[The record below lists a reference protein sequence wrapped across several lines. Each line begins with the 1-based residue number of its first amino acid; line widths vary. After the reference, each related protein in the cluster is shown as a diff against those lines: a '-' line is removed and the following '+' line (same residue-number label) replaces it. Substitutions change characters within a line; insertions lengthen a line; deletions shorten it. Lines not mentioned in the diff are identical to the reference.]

1 MENKLYS
8 VSEISELLGLH
19 EKTVQRF
26 IREGKIGA
34 VKIGRAWKVSTEA
47 LKAYTH
53 AELTE
58 LKPEVPDVR
67 SEAAVSDRVRVSAV
81 IELSEAGRAEAS
93 RISNTIIALL
103 NCKDPSWGQTR
114 FDFIHD
120 PDTGTARFVLYGS
133 PSFISSIMKMLEPLI
148 GEQQDG

>member
-26 IREGKIGA
+26 IREGKISA
-34 VKIGRAWKVSTEA
+34 VKIGRAWKVSTDA
-47 LKAYTH
+47 LKDYTH
-53 AELTE
+53 AELTDVQ
-58 LKPEVPDVR
+58 PEIPNVR
-67 SEAAVSDRVRVSAV
+67 TEEPVSDRVRVSAV

-103 NCKDPSWGQTR
+103 NCKDPSWGKTR
-114 FDFIHD
+114 YDFIHD
-120 PDTGTARFVLYGS
+120 PETGTARFILYGN
-133 PSFISSIMKMLEPLI
+133 PSFISSIMKMLEPLL
-148 GEQQDG
+148 GVQNDE